1 MGNWSY
7 LAANR
12 TPNPNYFLDWMSAHD
27 DIRII
32 MAAKYALPP
41 LWHGIFQEGDVHT
54 CVLTSDDGEVL
65 SHPVYITPA
74 QIGIQRA
81 IDGRSRFCSLFPENI
96 EAVYDKWLELLKL
109 FNGFYIHMD
118 WSDIAAMG
126 DKNEVEQIN
135 LEVQAGIRAFQ
146 SDAVRDWS
154 ACFRTS
160 SASFDEMTRQVALN
174 TYTKNSPGAVNGDLY
189 GYHYVQR
196 KNKKGRLEWMAE
208 FETDAQG

>member
-12 TPNPNYFLDWMSAHD
+12 TSNPNYFLDWMSAHE
-27 DIRII
+27 DIQII

-41 LWHGIFQEGDVHT
+41 LWHGIFQESDLHT
-54 CVLTSDDGEVL
+54 CVLTLDDGESS
-65 SHPVYITPA
+65 SHPIYSTPA

-81 IDGRSRFCSLFPENI
+81 IQGRSRFCSLFPENI
-96 EAVYDKWLELLKL
+96 ELIYDKWLELLKL
-109 FNGFYIHMD
+109 FNGYYIHMD

-126 DKNEVEQIN
+126 NEDEVKQIN

-146 SDAVRDWS
+146 SNEAIDWN

-160 SASFDEMTRQVALN
+160 SAAFDEVTRQVILN
-174 TYTKNSPGAVNGDLY
+174 SYTKNSTGAVEGDLY
-189 GYHYVQR
+189 GYHYVKR
-196 KNKKGRLEWMAE
+196 KNKRGGIEWKVE
-208 FETDAQG
+208 FESDS